1 MLDSLI
7 LASAPNFRDIGGY
20 RGRNGMHLMLRRV
33 FRSERLFSLTDEDLE
48 RVRKIRICALYDL
61 RSEGERELHPNRW
74 PDGQAIDEFHG
85 NITSDVRS
93 KYASIFEP
101 LRQNPTA
108 SGARAM
114 MKRIYGEMPVS
125 FVPLFGSL
133 LKRIGDGKVPVLV
146 HCTAG
151 KDRTG
156 FAIAI
161 LMAILGVEKDGIY
174 AEYLLSGKY
183 GYEVERKNEIR
194 DLIESQI
201 GFSPDD
207 DILEPIVGVNPEY
220 LDFAFEEINSLYGS
234 VGDYLRVACRV
245 DDESI
250 QRLFVAMLA

>member
-1 MLDSLI
+1 
-7 LASAPNFRDIGGY
+7 
-20 RGRNGMHLMLRRV
+20 
-33 FRSERLFSLTDEDLE
+33 
-48 RVRKIRICALYDL
+48 
-61 RSEGERELHPNRW
+61 
-74 PDGQAIDEFHG
+74 
-85 NITSDVRS
+85 
-93 KYASIFEP
+93 
-101 LRQNPTA
+101 
-108 SGARAM
+108 M

-161 LMAILGVEKDGIY
+161 LMAILGVEKDDIY